1 MKRRV
6 VITGMGGIAPIG
18 NSSEKIW
25 KNARDGVCGIDK
37 ITAFDTADHKVTV
50 AGEVKDFDPTMI
62 MDKMQARRT
71 ARFTQF
77 ALAAARE
84 AYDQSGLGAEES
96 QSSGA
101 ASGSPALDAAL
112 GSSKSRDRYGVCL
125 SSGIGGLG
133 VIEEEHYR
141 GIEKGFDRVSP
152 LFVPMAI
159 TNMAAGMTAIELG
172 FHGGCTCDVT
182 ACASATNAIGDA
194 FRQIRDGYAD
204 VMAAGGAESCI
215 SPLGIGGFTAM
226 RALSES
232 PDPQRASIPFDKE
245 RSGFVMGEG
254 AAVLILED
262 YEHATARGARI
273 LGELVGYGTS
283 CDAHHMTAP
292 LAKGTFAAKAMT
304 AALDDAGLKPSDVG
318 YINAHGTGT
327 PMNDSCET
335 KAVRLAFGSATSDL
349 LMSSTKSMTGHLL
362 GASGAVEAL
371 ITVDALRDQVA
382 PPTVGF
388 KVADPDCDL
397 DIVPNEAIDMTTEYA
412 MSNSLGFGGHNASLI
427 FRRV

>member
-6 VITGMGGIAPIG
+6 VITGMGGISPIG
-18 NSSEKIW
+18 NTSAEIW
-25 KNARDGVCGIDK
+25 KNAAAGVCGIGR
-37 ITAFDTADHKVTV
+37 ITAFDASDHKVSV
-50 AGEVKDFDPTMI
+50 AGEVRGFDPLEF
-62 MDKMQARRT
+62 MDKMTARRT

-77 ALAAARE
+77 ARVTARE
-84 AYDQSGLGAEES
+84 AFSQSGL
-96 QSSGA
+96 
-101 ASGSPALDAAL
+101 DM
-112 GSSKSRDRYGVCL
+112 SRENPDRCGVCV

-159 TNMAAGMTAIELG
+159 TNMAAGTVAIELG
-172 FHGGCTCDVT
+172 FHGSCTATVT
-182 ACASATNAIGDA
+182 ACASATNAIGEA
-194 FRQIRDGYAD
+194 FRQIRDGYAE

-232 PDPQRASIPFDKE
+232 QDPQRASIPFDKE
-245 RSGFVMGEG
+245 RGGFVMGEG
-254 AAVLILED
+254 AAVLILEE
-262 YEHATARGARI
+262 YQHALERGAAI
-273 LGELVGYGTS
+273 LGEVAGYGAS

-292 LAKGTFAAKAMT
+292 LEDGTFAARCMEN
-304 AALDDAGLKPSDVG
+304 ALADGGVTPSEVG

-327 PMNDSCET
+327 PMNDVCET
-335 KAVRLAFGSATSDL
+335 RAVKIVFGTDRSDL

-371 ITVDALRDQVA
+371 ITAWALQEQTA
-382 PPTVGF
+382 PPTIGY
-388 KVADPDCDL
+388 KVADPACDL
-397 DIVPNEAIDMTTEYA
+397 NIVPGKAQPLDTEYA
-412 MSNSLGFGGHNASLI
+412 LSNSLGFGGHNASLLL
-427 FRRV
+427 RRV